1 MHWVIDTT
9 SVLGKKFFLR
19 HNDATFHSSINFL
32 KIWLLNKSITS
43 WQSQLHE
50 IFKNFPEISEVIL
63 FGSRAK
69 GTSHTYGDVDLAIK
83 NSHLSRSQLNQIK
96 FEIENSDLPYVV
108 DLLQNEQINS
118 VALRE
123 HIDRVGLDFYQNNE
137 TINHRR
143 DRIIG

>member
-1 MHWVIDTT
+1 M
-9 SVLGKKFFLR
+9 
-19 HNDATFHSSINFL
+19 SSCA
-32 KIWLLNKSITS
+32 
-43 WQSQLHE
+43 H
-50 IFKNFPEISEVIL
+50 
-63 FGSRAK
+63 
-69 GTSHTYGDVDLAIK
+69 
-83 NSHLSRSQLNQIK
+83 LNQIK

-108 DLLQNEQINS
+108 DLLQYEQINS

>member
-1 MHWVIDTT
+1 M
-9 SVLGKKFFLR
+9 
-19 HNDATFHSSINFL
+19 
-32 KIWLLNKSITS
+32 NKRTTS

-50 IFKNFPEISEVIL
+50 IFRNFPEISEVIL

-69 GTSHTYGDVDLAIK
+69 GAYHKFSDVDLAIK
-83 NSHLSRSQLNQIK
+83 NSKLSRSQLNQIK

-108 DLLQNEQINS
+108 DLIQYEQIDS
-118 VALRE
+118 SALRE
-123 HIDRVGLDFYQNNE
+123 HIDRVGLVFYQNNE